1 MKRRG
6 RRFEES
12 TFRMTSFMPTRL
24 DTFNPRKGLDRGRA
38 PWVEA
43 LWYACKT
50 LFFLSAV
57 PWPSSFKAALLREFG
72 ARVGQGVVIKPRVNI
87 HMPWKLSLG
96 DHCWIGEEVFILN
109 FEPVDV
115 GAHACLSQR
124 AFICTG
130 NHDWRASDFAYRNAP
145 IRIGQ
150 GAWVGA
156 QAFVGPGV
164 TMGDE
169 AVLTAGSV
177 ATRDLP
183 AGQVCG
189 GNPAQALRPRRGPA
203 I

>member
-1 MKRRG
+1 M
-6 RRFEES
+6 
-12 TFRMTSFMPTRL
+12 
-24 DTFNPRKGLDRGRA
+24 RA
-38 PWVEA
+38 D
-43 LWYACKT
+43 

-57 PWPSSFKAALLREFG
+57 RGRVVQGGAVREFG
-72 ARVGQGVVIKPRVNI
+72 RGGGCGVVIKPRVNI
-87 HMPWKLSLG
+87 HMPGSFAGDIAGSAKSL
-96 DHCWIGEEVFILN
+96 HLN

-115 GAHACLSQR
+115 GAHACLSHGR
-124 AFICTG
+124 LSHG
-130 NHDWRASDFAYRNAP
+130 NHDAASVLPTERRSASAGRL
-145 IRIGQ
+145 
-150 GAWVGA
+150 VGA